1 MRSWKSALGGTATR
15 KKHVGEAQAPGGR
28 MTLAI
33 PSNSKRPSPREFHQ
47 SPELESRCRKAG
59 RAAVQPHLGWKAS
72 GSLHLGIRYSP
83 SPESAALAP
92 WPRPPSGAAGL
103 PRGLDLGGDIQT
115 LCHQRQKQNHV
126 SSAASRRAPW
136 QRVCCSSTLR
146 WVILAQSHGL
156 SG

>member
-103 PRGLDLGGDIQT
+103 PRGLDLGGTYRPGVTKGRSRTTCLQLLRDV
-115 LCHQRQKQNHV
+115 LLGSV
-126 SSAASRRAPW
+126 FAALPHSGGSFWP
-136 QRVCCSSTLR
+136 
-146 WVILAQSHGL
+146 SHMV
-156 SG
+156 